1 MFLKL
6 IAGWLFPDKRSQ
18 REKDQE
24 REFIEAVNSL
34 KTLSVNE
41 HGGMSIDPEE
51 VRDVVI
57 AARENYR
64 HLLNTPHREN
74 STPPEVEKDNIS
86 ALQQSHTHNH
96 SDSYDFIQQFTWRRL
111 PSGSS
116 VQYVCLQSLTT
127 GKYAVACAHL
137 FSGDFENL
145 PPWLSVNVGK
155 YVASVLKDSN
165 LQWHGSIKDAIDAW
179 DSDL

>member
-24 REFIEAVNSL
+24 RKFIEAVNSL

-51 VRDVVI
+51 VRDIVI
-57 AARENYR
+57 ASRENYR
-64 HLLNTPHREN
+64 HLVRSSHREK
-74 STPPEVEKDNIS
+74 STPTEIKKYKIS
-86 ALQQSHTHNH
+86 ALQQRDSHNH
-96 SDSYDFIQQFTWRRL
+96 SDSYDFIQQLTWRRL

-116 VQYVCLQSLTT
+116 VQYACLQSLTT

-145 PPWLSVNVGK
+145 PPWLSVDVGK
-155 YVASVLKDSN
+155 YVASVLKVSN
-165 LQWHGSIKDAIDAW
+165 LQWHGSIKDAMDAW
-179 DSDL
+179 DRDL